1 MEDLYH
7 FTIAGGISA
16 STYILVFIVG
26 IVSAVLACYLPVLA
40 MFANY
45 VQKGAAGDKRK
56 AIRIALNFILGMV
69 VTSVLTGLIIA
80 LLGQQFLPFVEKY
93 NLLTWV
99 PPVFDILA
107 GLQLIGVISFAMPTF
122 QKSLSR
128 PELGQSNFAAFKLGI
143 PYGLVISPCAIPI
156 FFALISYIALQGSPL
171 HGALLMTTYS
181 LGKGVILVAVAVFS
195 ISILSKLARWGGLVR
210 KVAGYLSIAIGII
223 FLVIGFIKTDH

>member
-7 FTIAGGISA
+7 FTITGGISA
-16 STYILVFIVG
+16 STYILVFAVG

-40 MFANY
+40 MFSGY

-56 AIRIALNFILGMV
+56 AIRIAVNFIMGMV
-69 VTSVLTGLIIA
+69 VTSVLIGLIFA
-80 LLGQQFLPFVEKY
+80 LLGRQFLPFVEKY
-93 NLLTWV
+93 HLLTLV
-99 PPVFDILA
+99 PPLFDILA
-107 GLQLIGVISFAMPTF
+107 GLQLLGVISFAMPAF
-122 QKSLSR
+122 QRPMSR
-128 PELGQSNFAAFKLGI
+128 PDLPQSNMAAFKLGI

-195 ISILSKLARWGGLVR
+195 ISILSKLAKWGGPV
-210 KVAGYLSIAIGII
+210 KKIAGYLSIAIGIA
-223 FLVIGFIKTDH
+223 FLIIGFIK

>member
-7 FTIAGGISA
+7 FTITAGISV

-45 VQKGAAGDKRK
+45 VQKGAADDRK
-56 AIRIALNFILGMV
+56 KAFRIAINFILGMV
-69 VTSVLTGLIIA
+69 VTSALIGLIIA
-80 LLGQQFLPFVEKY
+80 LLGQQFLPSVEKY
-93 NLLTWV
+93 RLLTWV
-99 PPVFDILA
+99 PPLFDILA
-107 GLQLIGVISFAMPTF
+107 GLQLLGVISFAMPAF
-122 QKSLSR
+122 RKSPSQ
-128 PELGQSNFAAFKLGI
+128 PEPPQSGLAAFKLGI

-181 LGKGVILVAVAVFS
+181 LGKGVILAAVAVFS
-195 ISILSKLARWGGLVR
+195 ISFCANWPNGAVLSK
-210 KVAGYLSIAIGII
+210 KSPD
-223 FLVIGFIKTDH
+223 TSQS

>member
-7 FTIAGGISA
+7 FTITGGISA
-16 STYILVFIVG
+16 ATYILVFAVG

-40 MFANY
+40 MFAGY

-56 AIRIALNFILGMV
+56 ALLIAINFILGMV
-69 VTSVLTGLIIA
+69 VTSLLTGLIVA

-93 NLLTWV
+93 RLLTWV
-99 PPVFDILA
+99 PPLFDIAA
-107 GLQLIGVISFAMPTF
+107 GLQLLGVISFAMPTF
-122 QKSLSR
+122 QKPLSR
-128 PELGQSNFAAFKLGI
+128 PELPSSNTAAFKLGI

-195 ISILSKLARWGGLVR
+195 IAILRKFAKWGGPV
-210 KVAGYLSIAIGII
+210 KKIAGYLSIVIGIVL
-223 FLVIGFIKTDH
+223 LVIGFIK